1 MYFVEKTKTLSPYKT
16 FDYSLFV
23 AVLLLSAIGLL
34 ALRSASVGRPG
45 LFNTQVLAFLMGLAL
60 CLILTAIDYKDLK
73 FLSLFLYIGVMGLM
87 VLVLFIGKGDELG
100 NKNWINVAG
109 ISVQPSEFA
118 KIAYIIL
125 AAVFLERIK
134 DNAEN
139 KKANIIKFLF
149 YSGIVIGLVL
159 LQKDK
164 GTALVFCFI
173 FILFIFAVGIPYRYL
188 FIMGGLATLSLPFIW
203 VYVLNDNN
211 RERILTFLSPER
223 DPLGSGYN
231 VIRSK
236 IAIGSG
242 QLWGQGLGNGIQT
255 QAGNVPVNESDFIF
269 SVIGEELGFVGG
281 IIVIM
286 LAMFILLK
294 CIHIARTSSDSYGAF
309 IAIGVTGMYAFHFI
323 ENIGMSIGLLPVTG
337 IPLPFVSQGGT
348 ALMTCFMALGLV
360 MSISLRR
367 KKGIFNSSQ

>member
-34 ALRSASVGRPG
+34 ALKSASVGRPG

-73 FLSLFLYIGVMGLM
+73 FLSLFFYIGIMGLM

-100 NKNWINVAG
+100 NKNWINIAG

-173 FILFIFAVGIPYRYL
+173 FILFIFSVGIPYRYL

-281 IIVIM
+281 MIVIM

-294 CIHIARTSSDSYGAF
+294 CIHVARTSSDSYGSF

>member
-34 ALRSASVGRPG
+34 VLKSASVGRTG

-73 FLSLFLYIGVMGLM
+73 FLSLFFYIGIMGLM
-87 VLVLFIGKGDELG
+87 VLVLFIGKGD
-100 NKNWINVAG
+100 
-109 ISVQPSEFA
+109 EFA

-173 FILFIFAVGIPYRYL
+173 FMLFIFAVGIPYRCL

-269 SVIGEELGFVGG
+269 SVIGEELGFIGG
-281 IIVIM
+281 MLVIF

-294 CIHIARTSSDSYGAF
+294 CIHIARTSSDTYGSF
-309 IAIGVTGMYAFHFI
+309 IAIGVTGLYAFHFI

-348 ALMTCFMALGLV
+348 ALMSCFMALGLV